1 MRKCVNW
8 LIFSAL
14 GFILAVGAFIFNLW
28 ILPMIVDYQV
38 GKTMGL
44 RNGTFVWDMF
54 VETPVPIYLKVYFF
68 NVENPEGIARGEI
81 PRVKEVG
88 PYVYRELRKK
98 HDVTI
103 NEENDTVFYHQGTVF
118 SFDAEK
124 SYPLKATDKV
134 VLVNFILHLIS
145 QVLESF
151 SYPFSLFN
159 EIVEI
164 GLPLVM
170 SGNSAPTSTYI
181 VKDLLFDGF
190 LITCNKSTNASS
202 LANLFCSS
210 LKHFPNIR
218 ILSETEDG
226 NLLGA
231 LFRYKN
237 TSYDGLF
244 EVNRG
249 VKEFA
254 SIGKIVSVDHKT
266 ALNNWKGDFCN
277 KFAGSYDFTL
287 LPPFVTKDSSF
298 KIFST
303 DICSSAPVVYS
314 GKAEYRGISGLRFK
328 IAPEFMGNTTKYPQ
342 NSCYCSGSIG
352 NLTSSGE
359 CPPLGTL
366 NLAPCMNIPAL
377 VSYPHLLHTSP
388 LYQSLVDGL
397 KPNKTLHET
406 FFDIEPTTG
415 VPLKGYK
422 RFQLN
427 VLAKPSSAIRVLKD
441 TKLALFPILWME
453 EGAEIGEDQVNILRD
468 QLLKVL
474 HIAEIIKWVL
484 ISCGISMAIIGA
496 IIAIW
501 LVRRRVHQHPD

>member
-1 MRKCVNW
+1 MGAVSPRNIVKLAAVMRKCVNW

-134 VLVNFILHLIS
+134 VLVNFILH
-145 QVLESF
+145 
-151 SYPFSLFN
+151 
-159 EIVEI
+159 
-164 GLPLVM
+164 
-170 SGNSAPTSTYI
+170 
-181 VKDLLFDGF
+181 
-190 LITCNKSTNASS
+190 
-202 LANLFCSS
+202 
-210 LKHFPNIR
+210 
-218 ILSETEDG
+218 
-226 NLLGA
+226 
-231 LFRYKN
+231 KN

>member
-1 MRKCVNW
+1 MGAVSPRNIVKLAAVMRKCVNW

-134 VLVNFILHLIS
+134 VLVNFILH
-145 QVLESF
+145 V
-151 SYPFSLFN
+151 
-159 EIVEI
+159 
-164 GLPLVM
+164 
-170 SGNSAPTSTYI
+170 
-181 VKDLLFDGF
+181 
-190 LITCNKSTNASS
+190 
-202 LANLFCSS
+202 
-210 LKHFPNIR
+210 
-218 ILSETEDG
+218 SE
-226 NLLGA
+226 
-231 LFRYKN
+231 Y
-237 TSYDGLF
+237 
-244 EVNRG
+244 
-249 VKEFA
+249 
-254 SIGKIVSVDHKT
+254 
-266 ALNNWKGDFCN
+266 
-277 KFAGSYDFTL
+277 
-287 LPPFVTKDSSF
+287 
-298 KIFST
+298 
-303 DICSSAPVVYS
+303 
-314 GKAEYRGISGLRFK
+314 
-328 IAPEFMGNTTKYPQ
+328 
-342 NSCYCSGSIG
+342 
-352 NLTSSGE
+352 
-359 CPPLGTL
+359 
-366 NLAPCMNIPAL
+366 IPAL